1 MPVVTVRTAWASNL
15 LLDYITEE
23 IRTLEPDLYFAH
35 MGVQRNVPKGYDV
48 LNFPQTNSIVAGSV
62 SSITEGTNPTSFT
75 WGATTY
81 RATATQQ
88 GLIVQ
93 ISDLLVRDSAIEVIS
108 SAVRQTRLSLAR
120 SIDNLLQT
128 TVNAGTTVVYAG
140 GKTTRGNLAAGDLID
155 TSTYVTA
162 IKKLRNASVRPFEG
176 KYYGVVM
183 FPGVETDLM
192 TNTSTGAWIDIAR
205 YSSAQELREGKMGD
219 FRGGRILSSGQV
231 QTFASTVTV
240 YPTTFFG
247 EESFGW
253 GYFQEPEPILVTTA
267 DSNNP
272 LNLYQTIGVKMTL
285 GVIRFEETRLARIE
299 SAVTT

>member
-1 MPVVTVRTAWASNL
+1 MPVVTIRSAWASNV
-15 LLDYITEE
+15 LLDYVTEE

-48 LNFPQTNSIVAGSV
+48 LNFPQTNSIVANSV
-62 SSITEGTNPTSFT
+62 SSLTEGTNPTSFT

-81 RATATQQ
+81 RGTASQQ
-88 GLIVQ
+88 GLIIQ
-93 ISDLLVRDSAIEVIS
+93 LSDLLVRDSAIEVIS
-108 SAVRQTRLSLAR
+108 AAVRQVRLALAR

-128 TVNAGTTVVYAG
+128 TVNAGTTIVYAG
-140 GKTTRGNLAAGDLID
+140 GKSTRASLAAGDLID

-162 IKKLRNASVRPFEG
+162 IKKMRNANVRPFEG
-176 KYYGVVM
+176 KYYGVVIY
-183 FPGVETDLM
+183 PGVETDLM
-192 TNTSTGAWIDIAR
+192 LNTSTGAWIDIGR

-219 FRGGRILSSGQV
+219 FRGGRILSSANV

-240 YPTTFFG
+240 YPTTVFG

-272 LNLYQTIGVKMTL
+272 LNVYQTVGAKMTL
-285 GVIRFEETRLARIE
+285 GVTRFEEARITRIE
-299 SAVTT
+299 SAVSA